1 LFDDNYGYEGAS
13 FDAALTQILPWSMMA
28 KISFLYQNKNYVN
41 RPAYDLLDN
50 IKSNERVDKVSSF
63 SFILEK
69 EFGWFNGFA
78 ISLMYDYIRNK
89 SNDDFYNYKNN
100 VCAISFDFGL

>member
-1 LFDDNYGYEGAS
+1 
-13 FDAALTQILPWSMMA
+13 MA

-78 ISLMYDYIRNK
+78 IS
-89 SNDDFYNYKNN
+89 FYNYKNN
-100 VCAISFDFGL
+100 VCAMCLLL